1 MKTMKMILLTL
12 ALTLASVE
20 VNAQEIYNEVKRMQK
35 QFETVKLDKTKK
47 MDERKIASFKWD
59 AIEYMLYK
67 AKQDSTFTEL
77 QLGKQTNAM
86 VDFVNIFIKRLVEA
100 GNSKNKSKREAV
112 ALRFKNASI
121 NHSLF
126 HDEDKD
132 LALAYYDNPKFIT
145 QFSLDTDWVEALKEI
160 REMDWK

>member
-1 MKTMKMILLTL
+1 MKAMKAILLTL

-20 VNAQEIYNEVKRMQK
+20 VNAQEIYNEVRRMQK

-59 AIEYMLYK
+59 AIEYMLYR
-67 AKQDSTFTEL
+67 AKQDSTFNEL

-86 VDFVNIFIKRLVEA
+86 VDFVNLFIKRLVET
-100 GNSKNKSKREAV
+100 GNNKSKREKV
-112 ALRFKNASI
+112 TLRFKNASI

-132 LALAYYDNPKFIT
+132 LVMAYYDNPKFIT